1 MLDRLR
7 NRWKEIPGARE
18 QVETILLMGLLWQV
32 PALAVAWLRLNPQN
46 LMQRIGARLQ
56 EEVRKDRWWWMLF
69 PAVMI
74 VLGFLRVHPAPEDDL
89 LKHLVASLYHYNYHA
104 LYFASPYLMHGDP
117 YIGMDWL
124 SGWFYAHLSPRW
136 AYVPFQA
143 ALIIGFFAVQMR
155 VYPRI
160 LKDAPMRYAWSA
172 LLILLVWAQPEFM
185 GKVLS
190 ARPETDCALW
200 AFAAVAV
207 ESNLEL
213 ALWVLVGLAFIPT
226 YWLTIVYFPAVLIL
240 RRPWKTRLAI
250 FAGLSAAFA
259 LFWGFYTDGAWI
271 NWLLGLKADIAR
283 RQFVVAE
290 SQPMLQD
297 IFSFAG
303 VLWLVLAIWALLVR
317 KGQSAKG
324 SGLIVPAGLGWLIAW
339 FLIPNMVRYLDIL
352 MPLFSLGVAVWIR
365 DALAQTSEESRNIRD
380 TWIASVVLLGS
391 LFWGGMLISPSSFEM
406 MPVHIPGY
414 HPGQKVLTPFGKFTY
429 DVPYENPGIRVT
441 PSMEAGATLIPVQD
455 ASKELAAHGLV
466 SCSMLNRYG
475 IRYVVG
481 QLSGKPPACL
491 QLLSIHPGVQVWENR
506 GGPDEAGHRVSDR

>member
-7 NRWKEIPGARE
+7 KRWKEIPGARE
-18 QVETILLMGLLWQV
+18 QVETALLMGLLWQF
-32 PALAVAWLRLNPQN
+32 PALAVAWLRWNPQN
-46 LMQRIGARLQ
+46 LMQRIGTRLQ

-74 VLGFLRVHPAPEDDL
+74 VLNFLRVHPAPQDDL
-89 LKHLVASLYHYNYHA
+89 LKHLVASLYHYNYHI

-117 YIGMDWL
+117 YIGTDWL
-124 SGWFYAHLSPRW
+124 AGWFYAHLPARW
-136 AYVPFQA
+136 AYVPFQVV
-143 ALIIGFFAVQMR
+143 LMTGFFAVQMR

-172 LLILLVWAQPEFM
+172 LLILLVWAQPEFT

-207 ESNLEL
+207 ESDLEL
-213 ALWVLVGLAFIPT
+213 ALWVVVGLAFIPA
-226 YWLTIVYFPAVLIL
+226 YWLAIVYFPAVLML
-240 RRPWKTRLAI
+240 RRPWKIRLAI

-259 LFWGFYTDGAWI
+259 LFWGFYTNWAWMH
-271 NWLLGLKADIAR
+271 WLFGLKADIAR
-283 RQFVVAE
+283 RQFIVAE
-290 SQPMLQD
+290 SVPMLED
-297 IFSFAG
+297 IFSLSG

-317 KGQSAKG
+317 KGQTAKT

-352 MPLFSLGVAVWIR
+352 MPLFSLAVAAWIR
-365 DALAQTSEESRNIRD
+365 DALAQTSKENRNIHD
-380 TWIASVVLLGS
+380 TWIASTVLLGS
-391 LFWGGMLISPSSFEM
+391 IFWGGALINSSTFEL

-414 HPGQKVLTPFGKFTY
+414 IPGQKVLTPFGRFTY
-429 DVPYENPGIRVT
+429 DVPYENPGIRVS

-455 ASKELAAHGLV
+455 ASKALAEHGQV
-466 SCSMLNRYG
+466 SCSMLNQYG

-491 QLLSIHPGVQVWENR
+491 QLLSMHPGVQVWENR
-506 GGPDEAGHRVSDR
+506 SVSDVATHLASAH